1 MKEKNDRTFEL
12 RLGKKALVLFVLGI
26 SFFLFAVFLLGVRVG
41 KIMDAHPETVAMGLP
56 YMVMECFGWTPPK
69 KVDPDVAVREAP
81 KELAPEEE
89 DKPDLTFYDTLAN
102 KKKDTKIAEKVMP
115 EKTPPAVSEKPSQQ
129 ANTTATA
136 KNTVKQPQKA
146 NTEIA
151 AKSNPK
157 QPQKVNTDST
167 AKNNV
172 KQPQKANTEL
182 AAKSPVK
189 SSEKSSVPAVKETYQ
204 LQVISLKEKGKADEL
219 YKKIAKLSYSPRI
232 ITTDLKERGKW
243 YRVVINGYSTQE
255 QAQKA
260 KNVLSKKISGLNCVI
275 KKKND

>member
-1 MKEKNDRTFEL
+1 MMKAKNDRTFEL
-12 RLGKKALVLFVLGI
+12 KLGKKALVLFILGI

-56 YMVMECFGWTPPK
+56 YVVMECFGWTPK
-69 KVDPDVAVREAP
+69 KVDPDVAISETP

-115 EKTPPAVSEKPSQQ
+115 EKSPAAVIDKPSQQ
-129 ANTTATA
+129 VNTEATAKNTAKQPPKANTEATA
-136 KNTVKQPQKA
+136 KNTVKQPQK
-146 NTEIA
+146 
-151 AKSNPK
+151 
-157 QPQKVNTDST
+157 VNTDAT
-167 AKNNV
+167 AKNTV

-189 SSEKSSVPAVKETYQ
+189 ASEKSSAPAVKETYQ

-219 YKKIAKLSYSPRI
+219 YKKITKLGYSPRI

-260 KNVLSKKISGLNCVI
+260 KNILSKKISGLNCVI
-275 KKKND
+275 RKKND